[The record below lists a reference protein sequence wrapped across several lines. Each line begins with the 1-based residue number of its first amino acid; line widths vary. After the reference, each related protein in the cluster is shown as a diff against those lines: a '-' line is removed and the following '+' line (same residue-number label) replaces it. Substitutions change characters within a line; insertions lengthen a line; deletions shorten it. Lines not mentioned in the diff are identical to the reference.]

1 MREVDIELGGGMG
14 HIQSSQSR
22 RGLGAGVRSSAHL
35 GTAVTAHPLCARHWG
50 CDEENSGGND
60 TFQINI

>member
-1 MREVDIELGGGMG
+1 MRKKLMREVDIELGGGMG

-35 GTAVTAHPLCARHWG
+35 GTAVTAHPLCARH
-50 CDEENSGGND
+50 
-60 TFQINI
+60 